1 MPATLDHPLRRLW
14 AEGKAALNGWL
25 SIPNALSAEAMARQG
40 WDTVTIDVQHGLSD
54 YATATEM
61 LTAIALT
68 DAVPFVRLGSP
79 DPFVVTRY
87 LDAGAL
93 GLICP
98 LIENADQARTFAAS
112 ARYAP
117 RGNRSWGPMRAQ
129 MLYGNHYG
137 AKVNDSVVTFAMIET
152 GSGLKNLDAILDVE
166 GLDGVYIGPSD
177 LSLALG
183 MTPVPDREEPEFL
196 KIIDDIGKRAAKK
209 GLIGAMHCAGPAFAR
224 RAIDMGF
231 KFITVVADVRL
242 IVLGAQQA
250 VGDLRRHQ
258 GR

>member
-1 MPATLDHPLRRLW
+1 MTATLDHPLRRLW

-25 SIPNALSAEAMARQG
+25 SIPDSLSAEAMARQG
-40 WDTVTIDVQHGLSD
+40 WDTVTVDVQHGLCD
-54 YATATEM
+54 YATATQM
-61 LTAIALT
+61 LTAVALT

-98 LIENADQARTFAAS
+98 LIDTAEQARVFAAS

-129 MLYGNHYG
+129 MLYGSQYG
-137 AKVNDSVVTFAMIET
+137 AKANDSVVTFAMIET
-152 GSGLKNLDAILDVE
+152 GSALKNLDSILDVE

-209 GLIGAMHCAGPAFAR
+209 GLSGAMHCAGPTFAR